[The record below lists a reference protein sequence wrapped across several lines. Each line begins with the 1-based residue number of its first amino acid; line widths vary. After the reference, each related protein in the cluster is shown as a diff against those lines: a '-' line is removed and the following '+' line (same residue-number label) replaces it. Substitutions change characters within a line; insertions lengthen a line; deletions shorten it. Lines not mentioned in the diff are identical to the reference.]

1 MNRQNWNGKKI
12 LVLGAARQGLALA
25 RYLSSHGAN
34 IVLNDYKSP
43 DLFSVDLQPL
53 QDLGVEMVFGSHPVE
68 LLNGIDL
75 LCLSGG
81 IPLSLPIVQQAVH
94 KGIPLSNDSQVF
106 MEAVPCRTIGITG
119 SAGKT
124 TTTTLVGRMTEV
136 GHPAKVWVGGN
147 IGLPLITFVDQM
159 QPEDLVVMELSSF
172 QLDQMTIS
180 PDIAAVLN
188 ITPNHLDR
196 HGTMQAYIEAKSQI
210 LLHQSANNVAVLNR
224 DDPGAWSL
232 AGSVVGSLVTFGFNR
247 PEGEYRGTSFDQG
260 WVWLST
266 GINEEQLMP
275 REMIMLK
282 GDHNVS
288 NVLAACA
295 IAHAAGITAE
305 AMVNGVAGFS
315 GVPHRLELV
324 RILHGVAWYNDS
336 IATAPERTMA
346 ALRSFQEPVVLL
358 LGGRDK
364 NLPWDELVSM
374 TNQGIRHIAL
384 FGEAAQMIKSKLQ
397 AANGSSAT
405 YSVSISSTLQE
416 AINAAQAA
424 ARPGDIV
431 LLSPGCTS
439 FDAFK
444 DFEERGEKFRQW
456 VNRLT

>member
-25 RYLSSHGAN
+25 RYLTSHGAN
-34 IVLNDYKSP
+34 VVLNDSKSP
-43 DLFSVDLQPL
+43 DLFSVELQPL
-53 QDLGVEMVFGSHPVE
+53 QDLGVDMVFGSHPVD

-81 IPLSLPIVQQAVH
+81 IPLSLPIVQQAVQ
-94 KGIPLSNDSQVF
+94 KGIPLSNDSQIF

-124 TTTTLVGRMTEV
+124 TTTTLVGRMAEV
-136 GHPAKVWVGGN
+136 GHLAKVWVGGN
-147 IGLPLITFVDQM
+147 IGLPLISFVDQM

-180 PDIAAVLN
+180 PEIAAVLN

-196 HGTMQAYIEAKSQI
+196 HGTMQTYIEAKSQI
-210 LLHQSANNVAVLNR
+210 LLHQSANNAAVLNR

-247 PEGEYRGTSFDQG
+247 PKGEYHGTSFDRG

-282 GDHNVS
+282 GDHNVA

-336 IATAPERTMA
+336 IGTAPERTMA

-364 NLPWDELVSM
+364 NLPWEDLVAKV
-374 TNQGIRHIAL
+374 NQGIRHIAL
-384 FGEAAQMIKSKLQ
+384 FGEAAEMIWRKLH
-397 AANGSSAT
+397 AASSSPAP
-405 YSVSISSTLQE
+405 YSVSISSTLEEAVYSAQE
-416 AINAAQAA
+416 A
-424 ARPGDIV
+424 ARPGDVV

-444 DFEERGEKFRQW
+444 DFEERGERFRQW
-456 VNRLT
+456 VNSLT

>member
-1 MNRQNWNGKKI
+1 MKTQNWQGKKI

-34 IVLNDYKSP
+34 VILNDFKSP
-43 DLFSVDLQPL
+43 DQFSEYLQTL
-53 QDLGVEMVFGSHPVE
+53 KDLGVEMVFGSHPVE

-81 IPLSLPIVQQAVH
+81 IPLTLPIVRQAVQ
-94 KGIPLSNDSQVF
+94 KSIPLSNDSQIF
-106 MEAVPCRTIGITG
+106 MEVVPCRTIGITG

-124 TTTTLVGRMTEV
+124 TTTTLVGRMAES
-136 GHPAKVWVGGN
+136 GYPAKVWVGGN

-172 QLDQMTIS
+172 QLDQMTVS
-180 PDIAAVLN
+180 PDIAAILN

-196 HGTMQAYIEAKSQI
+196 HGTMQAYIQAKSQI
-210 LLHQSANNVAVLNR
+210 LLHQSGNSVAVLNR
-224 DDPGAWSL
+224 EDPGAWSL
-232 AGSVVGSLVTFGFNR
+232 EGSVAGSLVTFGFER
-247 PEGEYRGTSFDQG
+247 PAGEYRGTCFDQG
-260 WVWLST
+260 WVWLSSGT
-266 GINEEQLMP
+266 SEEQLMP

-282 GDHNVS
+282 GDHNVA

-295 IAHAAGITAE
+295 IAHAAGISAE

-315 GVPHRLELV
+315 GVPHRMELV
-324 RILHGVAWYNDS
+324 RILHGIAWYNDS
-336 IATAPERTMA
+336 IATTPERTMA
-346 ALRSFQEPVVLL
+346 ALLSFQEPVVLL

-364 NLPWDELVSM
+364 NLPWNELAEKVRE
-374 TNQGIRHIAL
+374 GVRHIAL
-384 FGEAAQMIKSKLQ
+384 FGEAAEMIKSKLQ
-397 AANGSSAT
+397 ACGGSTAPYT
-405 YSVSISSTLQE
+405 VSISSTLQD
-416 AINAAQAA
+416 AVLASQKA
-424 ARPGDIV
+424 ARPGDVV

-456 VNRLT
+456 VNSLT

>member
-1 MNRQNWNGKKI
+1 M
-12 LVLGAARQGLALA
+12 A
-25 RYLSSHGAN
+25 
-34 IVLNDYKSP
+34 
-43 DLFSVDLQPL
+43 
-53 QDLGVEMVFGSHPVE
+53 
-68 LLNGIDL
+68 
-75 LCLSGG
+75 
-81 IPLSLPIVQQAVH
+81 
-94 KGIPLSNDSQVF
+94 
-106 MEAVPCRTIGITG
+106 
-119 SAGKT
+119 
-124 TTTTLVGRMTEV
+124 EV

-159 QPEDLVVMELSSF
+159 QPEDLVVLELSSF

-384 FGEAAQMIKSKLQ
+384 FGEAAQMIRSKLQ

>member
-43 DLFSVDLQPL
+43 DLFLVDLQPL

-75 LCLSGG
+75 LCLSAG
-81 IPLSLPIVQQAVH
+81 IPLSLPIVQQAVY
-94 KGIPLSNDSQVF
+94 KGIPLSNDSQIF

-124 TTTTLVGRMTEV
+124 TTTTLVGRMAEV

-210 LLHQSANNVAVLNR
+210 LLHQSASNVAVLNR

-247 PEGEYRGTSFDQG
+247 PQGEYHGTSFDQG

-364 NLPWDELVSM
+364 NLPW
-374 TNQGIRHIAL
+374 
-384 FGEAAQMIKSKLQ
+384 
-397 AANGSSAT
+397 
-405 YSVSISSTLQE
+405 
-416 AINAAQAA
+416 
-424 ARPGDIV
+424 
-431 LLSPGCTS
+431 
-439 FDAFK
+439 
-444 DFEERGEKFRQW
+444 
-456 VNRLT
+456 

>member
-1 MNRQNWNGKKI
+1 MKAINWQGKKV

-25 RYLSSHGAN
+25 HYLSSHGAR
-34 IVLNDYKSP
+34 VTLNDSKSP
-43 DLFSVDLQPL
+43 DQFAVDLQPL
-53 QDLGVEMVFGSHPVE
+53 KNQGVEMVFGSHPID
-68 LLNGIDL
+68 LLNGTDL

-81 IPLSLPIVQQAVH
+81 IPLTIPIVQQAVQ
-94 KGIPLSNDSQVF
+94 KNIPLSNDSQVF
-106 MEAVPCRTIGITG
+106 MEVVPCKTIGITG

-124 TTTTLVGRMTEV
+124 TTTTLVGRMAEN
-136 GHPAKVWVGGN
+136 GYPEKVWIGGN
-147 IGLPLITFVDQM
+147 IGLPLISFVDQM

-172 QLDQMTIS
+172 QLDLMSIS

-196 HGTMQAYIEAKSQI
+196 HGTMQAYIKAKSQI
-210 LLHQSANNVAVLNR
+210 LLHQSGSNIAVLNR
-224 DDPGAWSL
+224 EDPGAWSL
-232 AGSVVGSLVTFGFNR
+232 ARSVKGLLVTFGFER
-247 PEGEYRGTSFDQG
+247 PDGGYHGACYDQG

-266 GINEEQLMP
+266 GSSEEQLMP

-282 GDHNVS
+282 GDHNVA

-295 IAHAAGITAE
+295 IAHAAGLSPE
-305 AMVNGVAGFS
+305 AMVNGVAGFN

-346 ALRSFQEPVVLL
+346 ALQSFQEPVVLL

-364 NLPWDELVSM
+364 NLPWDELAGMVSE
-374 TNQGIRHIAL
+374 GVRHIAL
-384 FGEAAQMIKSKLQ
+384 FGEAAEMIQSKLQ
-397 AANGSSAT
+397 AASGSPT
-405 YSVSISSTLQE
+405 PYTVSLSSTLQD
-416 AINAAQAA
+416 AVISAHKAAK
-424 ARPGDIV
+424 PGDVV

-456 VNRLT
+456 VNSLT